1 MIAKNTNHNL
11 LILNY
16 VSLLIKILGY
26 FPGKIGKLTNKAFG
40 NLIYA
45 PITRNPNFVDF
56 EESVKRSVG
65 IDKNE

>member
-1 MIAKNTNHNL
+1 
-11 LILNY
+11 
-16 VSLLIKILGY
+16 
-26 FPGKIGKLTNKAFG
+26 FG

-45 PITRNPNFVDF
+45 PISKNPAFVDF